1 MDNPESNPIENDPLE
16 QPVSPAQ
23 EPLAAQPQE
32 VPPPADPV
40 PPPAAKRNPAALFFV
55 AAVVAVMLFMGF
67 HAARRAGAGGPPDS
81 LDPAGKPAPDFTLT
95 SLDGKNVTLSDYRGQ
110 AVLLNFWATWCGPC
124 KIEMPW
130 FIELQ
135 KEYGPQGLQI
145 VGVAMD
151 DASKEEIQKFVQEM
165 GVNYTVLLGK
175 EAVGQQYGGVD
186 VLPTTFFIDRDG
198 KIVSRE
204 FGLQSRSLFV
214 DNIKKSLSQGHAVQ
228 AQK

>member
-1 MDNPESNPIENDPLE
+1 MDKPESSLVGNDPGE
-16 QPVSPAQ
+16 QQGFAQ
-23 EPLAAQPQE
+23 VGEAAQPAQ
-32 VPPPADPV
+32 PPETRPLAPR
-40 PPPAAKRNPAALFFV
+40 RNPAALFFV
-55 AAVVAVMLFMGF
+55 AAVVAAMLFIGF
-67 HAARRAGAGGPPDS
+67 HAARRAGGGVPDS
-81 LDPAGKPAPDFTLT
+81 LDPAGKPAPDFTLE
-95 SLDGKNVTLSDYRGQ
+95 SLDGKNVSLSSFRGQ

-130 FIELQ
+130 FVELQ

-151 DASKEEIQKFVQEM
+151 DSSPDDIRKFVQEM
-165 GVNYTVLLGK
+165 GVNYPVLLGK
-175 EAVGQQYGGVD
+175 EAVGQAYGGVD

-198 KIVSRE
+198 KIVTRE

-214 DNIKKSLSQGHAVQ
+214 DSIRKALSQGHAVQ